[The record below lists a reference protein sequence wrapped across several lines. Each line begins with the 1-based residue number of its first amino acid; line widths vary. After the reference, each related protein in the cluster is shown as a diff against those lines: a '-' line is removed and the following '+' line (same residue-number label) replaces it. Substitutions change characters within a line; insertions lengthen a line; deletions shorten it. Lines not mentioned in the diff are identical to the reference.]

1 MHWHYTPYIW
11 LLLTSAAIAATL
23 GAYAWRHRRDVP
35 GASPFAILALAAMV
49 WSLANALEMA
59 GADLPTK
66 LFWADV
72 QYLSY
77 VTLPVAWLALALE
90 YTGRDKWLTRRR
102 LAWLSVEPVITVALV
117 WTNGLHG
124 LVRRDI
130 YLDTNG
136 PFSVIGKTHG
146 PWFWFHAVYSYIL
159 LFAAVYLLVR
169 ALVRAQSLYRR
180 QTLVLLFGFLVPF
193 VWNALYNLGLSPN
206 LRYDIAPA
214 VISASGIAIAWGLFR
229 YRLFDIVPVARAM
242 VIESMDDGVIALDAQ
257 NRIIDLNPIAQ
268 RMLGPSSSQAIGR
281 PVEQVLGA
289 WDNFVEQYGHVMAAQ
304 GEITLGEGDARLDYE
319 VRISPL
325 TDRRKGLSGCL
336 VILRDITRRKQ
347 AEQTLRQRNR
357 ELTLLNSAIQT
368 LNSTLDLDQV
378 LEGILEEARA
388 LLDADA
394 GSVWLMD
401 PQTNELVCRQSAGP
415 HDEIIVGWRLPASE
429 GLVGWVARTGR
440 SLIVPDALTDTRHFK
455 GVDQQTGLLLR
466 CILSVPLVV
475 KQDVI
480 GVLQVAALEA
490 NCFQPTDLSV
500 VEPLAAAAATAI
512 INARLYERAQQEII
526 ERERAEEA
534 LRQQAL
540 ELEARNAEMD
550 AFAHTVAHDLKNPL
564 GLIIGYT
571 DILNKYYKSMPDEER
586 EKCLTDVVR
595 TAHKMNNIIE
605 ELLLLSEVRKAE
617 VEMTSLDM
625 ATIVAEAQQRLAYVI
640 KTSRAEIIVPPVS
653 AWPAALGYA
662 PWIEE
667 VWVNYLSNAIKY
679 GGQPPRMELGAD
691 PLPNPPPQAGEGKGG
706 GMVRFWVRD
715 NGPGITPE
723 DQSRLFAPFT
733 RLDQIRAG
741 GHGLG
746 LSIVRRIVE
755 KLGGQVGVESRVG
768 GGSTFSFTLASSTT
782 QTANRDGQSDALI
795 DLLFVPPE

>member
-1 MHWHYTPYIW
+1 MHWHYTPHIW
-11 LLLTSAAIAATL
+11 LLVTSAAIAAAL
-23 GAYAWRHRRDVP
+23 GFYAWRHRRDVP
-35 GASPFAILALAAMV
+35 SAPPFVVLTLAVTV
-49 WSLANALEMA
+49 WSLANALELA
-59 GADLPTK
+59 GADLFTK
-66 LFWADV
+66 LLWANV

-77 VTLPVAWLALALE
+77 VTLPVAWLALVLA
-90 YTGRDKWLTRRR
+90 YTGRDKWLTGRR
-102 LAWLSVEPVITVALV
+102 LALLSIEPVITVILI
-117 WTNGLHG
+117 WTNDLHG
-124 LVRRDI
+124 LVRRNI
-130 YLDTNG
+130 YLDTSG
-136 PFSVIGKTHG
+136 PFSVIGKTPG
-146 PWFWFHAVYSYIL
+146 PWYWIHAVYSYVL
-159 LFAAVYLLVR
+159 LFAAAYLLIR
-169 ALVRAQSLYRR
+169 ALVHAQPLYRR
-180 QTLVLLFGFLVPF
+180 QTLVLLLGFLVPF
-193 VWNALYNLGLSPN
+193 VWNASYYLGVSPS

-214 VISASGIAIAWGLFR
+214 VIGAAGIAIAWSLFR

-242 VIESMDDGVIALDAQ
+242 VIESMDDGMIALDAQ
-257 NRIIDLNPIAQ
+257 NRIIDLNPTAQ
-268 RMLGPSSSQAIGR
+268 RMLDPSSSQAIGR
-281 PVEQVLGA
+281 PIEQVLGG
-289 WDNFVEQYGHVMAAQ
+289 WNDFVEQYGHVSKAQ
-304 GEITLGEGDARLDYE
+304 GEITLGEGDARRDYE
-319 VRISPL
+319 ARISPL
-325 TDRRKGLSGCL
+325 SDRREGLTGRL

-347 AEQTLRQRNR
+347 AEQTLRRRNR

-378 LEGILEEARA
+378 LEGILKEARA

-401 PQTNELVCRQSAGP
+401 SQTNELVCRQNAGP
-415 HDEIIVGWRLPASE
+415 REETIVGWRLPVSE

-440 SLIVPDALTDTRHFK
+440 SLIVPDALADTRHFT
-455 GVDQQTGLLLR
+455 GVDQKTGLLLR
-466 CILSVPLVV
+466 CILSVPLIV

-480 GVLQVAALEA
+480 GVLQVGALEA
-490 NCFQPTDLSV
+490 NCFQQADLSV

-512 INARLYERAQQEII
+512 INARLYERAQQEIA

-586 EKCLTDVVR
+586 DKCLSDVVR

-617 VEMTSLDM
+617 VEMTPLDM
-625 ATIVAEAQQRLAYVI
+625 ATIVAEATQRLAYVI
-640 KTSRAEIIVPPVS
+640 KTSRAEIIVPPAS

-679 GGQPPRMELGAD
+679 GGRPPRMELGAA
-691 PLPNPPPQAGEGKGG
+691 PLPRETGEGRGG
-706 GMVRFWVRD
+706 GAVRFWVRD

-723 DQSRLFAPFT
+723 DQSRLFTQFR
-733 RLDQIRAG
+733 RLDRVRAG

-755 KLGGQVGVESRVG
+755 KLGGQVGVESQVG
-768 GGSTFSFTLASSTT
+768 CGSTFSFTLSAAPVE
-782 QTANRDGQSDALI
+782 QTDILKVLQLD
-795 DLLFVPPE
+795 

>member
-1 MHWHYTPYIW
+1 MHWQYTPYIW
-11 LLLTSAAIAATL
+11 LLLVSAAVAAAL
-23 GAYAWRHRRDVP
+23 GIYAGRHRRDVP
-35 GASPFAILALAAMV
+35 GATPFVVLTLAAMV

-66 LFWADV
+66 LFWANV
-72 QYLSY
+72 QYFSY

-102 LAWLSVEPVITVALV
+102 LAWLSVEPVITIVLA
-117 WTNGLHG
+117 WTNNLHG
-124 LVRRDI
+124 LMLRNI

-136 PFSVIGKTHG
+136 PFSVIGKTYG
-146 PWFWFHAVYSYIL
+146 PWFWVHAVYSYIL
-159 LFAAVYLLVR
+159 LFIAAYLFVRTLVR
-169 ALVRAQSLYRR
+169 VQPLYRR
-180 QTLVLLFGFLVPF
+180 QTLVLLFGFLIPS
-193 VWNALYNLGLSPN
+193 VWNVLYNLGLSPN
-206 LRYDIAPA
+206 PRYDIAPA
-214 VISASGIAIAWGLFR
+214 LISACGVAVTWGLFR
-229 YRLFDIVPVARAM
+229 YRLFDIVPVARAT
-242 VIESMDDGVIALDAQ
+242 VIESMDDGVIVLDAQ
-257 NRIIDLNPIAQ
+257 NRIIDLNPTAQ
-268 RMLGPSSSQAIGR
+268 SMLGPTSSQAIGQ
-281 PVEQVLGA
+281 PVEMVLNE
-289 WDNFVEQYGHVMAAQ
+289 WNDWVEQYGSTTAAQ
-304 GEITLGEGDARLDYE
+304 GEIALGEADARRDYD

-325 TDRRKGLSGCL
+325 TDRREGLTGHL

-347 AEQTLRQRNR
+347 AEQALRQRNR
-357 ELTLLNSAIQT
+357 ELTLLNSAIQA

-401 PQTNELVCRQSAGP
+401 LETDELVCRQSAGP

-440 SLIVPDALTDTRHFK
+440 SLIVPDTLTDTRHFR
-455 GVDQQTGLLLR
+455 GIDQQTGLLLR
-466 CILSVPLVV
+466 SILSVPLVV
-475 KQDVI
+475 KQGVI
-480 GVLQVAALEA
+480 GVLQVADSKA
-490 NCFQPTDLSV
+490 NRFQPADLSL

-512 INARLYERAQQEII
+512 MNARLYARAQQEIA

-571 DILNKYYKSMPDEER
+571 DILNKYYTTLQDEER
-586 EKCLTDVVR
+586 ERCLTDVVR

-617 VEMTSLDM
+617 VERTSLDM
-625 ATIVAEAQQRLAYVI
+625 AAIVAEAQQRLAYVI
-640 KTSRAEIIVPPVS
+640 KTSRAEIIAPPVS
-653 AWPAALGYA
+653 AWPAALGYG

-679 GGQPPRMELGAD
+679 GGQPPRVELGAETLSD
-691 PLPNPPPQAGEGKGG
+691 
-706 GMVRFWVRD
+706 GMLRFWVRD

-723 DQSRLFAPFT
+723 DQARLFAPFT

-755 KLGGQVGVESRVG
+755 KLGGQVGVESQVG
-768 GGSTFSFTLASSTT
+768 CGSTFSFVLSAAPAGQTDAAETLPLAWAS
-782 QTANRDGQSDALI
+782 
-795 DLLFVPPE
+795 

>member
-1 MHWHYTPYIW
+1 MMHWQYTPYIW
-11 LLLTSAAIAATL
+11 LPLISAAVTAAL
-23 GAYAWRHRRDVP
+23 GIYAGRHRRDVP
-35 GASPFAILALAAMV
+35 GATPFVILALATML

-66 LFWADV
+66 LFWANV

-90 YTGRDKWLTRRR
+90 HTGQDKWLTRRR
-102 LAWLSVEPVITVALV
+102 LAWLSVEPVITIVLA
-117 WTNGLHG
+117 WTNNLHG
-124 LVRRDI
+124 LMRRNI

-136 PFSVIGKTHG
+136 PFSVIGKTYG
-146 PWFWFHAVYSYIL
+146 PWYWVHAVYSYTL
-159 LFAAVYLLVR
+159 LFTAVYLFAR
-169 ALVRAQSLYRR
+169 ALLRAQPLYRR
-180 QTLVLLFGFLVPF
+180 QTLVLLFGFLVPL
-193 VWNALYNLGLSPN
+193 VWNVLYNLGLSPN
-206 LRYDIAPA
+206 PRYDIAPA
-214 VISASGIAIAWGLFR
+214 VISVCGIAIAWGLFR
-229 YRLFDIVPVARAM
+229 YRLFDIVPIARAT
-242 VIESMDDGVIALDAQ
+242 VIESMDDGVIVLDAQ
-257 NRIIDLNPIAQ
+257 NRIIDLNPTAQ
-268 RMLGPSSSQAIGR
+268 SMLGLASSQAMGQ
-281 PVEQVLGA
+281 PVQQVLTQSV
-289 WDNFVEQYGHVMAAQ
+289 WNDWVEQYGNATAAQ
-304 GEITLGEGDARLDYE
+304 GEIALGEGDARRDYD

-325 TDRRKGLSGCL
+325 TDRRGGLTGRL

-347 AEQTLRQRNR
+347 AEQALRQRNR
-357 ELTLLNSAIQT
+357 ELTLLNSAIQA

-388 LLDADA
+388 MLYADT

-401 PQTNELVCRQSAGP
+401 PETDELVCRQSAGP
-415 HDEIIVGWRLPASE
+415 RSEVILGWRLPASE

-440 SLIVPDALTDTRHFK
+440 SLIVPDTLTDTRHFK
-455 GVDQQTGLLLR
+455 GIDQQTGLSLR
-466 CILSVPLVV
+466 SILSVPLVV
-475 KQDVI
+475 KRGVI
-480 GVLQVAALEA
+480 GVLQVADSKA
-490 NCFQPTDLSV
+490 NRFQATDLSL

-512 INARLYERAQQEII
+512 MNARLYERAQQEIA
-526 ERERAEEA
+526 ERERAKEA

-564 GLIIGYT
+564 GLIIGYA
-571 DILNKYYKSMPDEER
+571 DILIKYYTTLQDEER
-586 EKCLTDVVR
+586 ERCLTDVAR

-617 VEMTSLDM
+617 VGMTSLDM
-625 ATIVAEAQQRLAYVI
+625 AAIVAEAQQRLAFVI
-640 KTSRAEIIVPPVS
+640 KTSRAEIIAPPVP
-653 AWPAALGYA
+653 AWPIALGYG

-679 GGQPPRMELGAD
+679 GGQPPRMELGAER
-691 PLPNPPPQAGEGKGG
+691 LPDGK
-706 GMVRFWVRD
+706 VRFWVRD

-723 DQSRLFAPFT
+723 GQARLFAPFT

-755 KLGGQVGVESRVG
+755 KLGGQVGVESQVG
-768 GGSTFSFTLASSTT
+768 CGSTFSFILSAAPAGQTDTAETLPF
-782 QTANRDGQSDALI
+782 D
-795 DLLFVPPE
+795 

>member
-1 MHWHYTPYIW
+1 MMHWPYTPYIW
-11 LLLTSAAIAATL
+11 LPLISAAVTAAL
-23 GAYAWRHRRDVP
+23 GIYAGRHRRDVP
-35 GASPFAILALAAMV
+35 GATPFVILALAAML

-66 LFWADV
+66 LFWANV

-90 YTGRDKWLTRRR
+90 HTGRDKWLTRRR
-102 LAWLSVEPVITVALV
+102 LAWLSVEPVITIVLA
-117 WTNGLHG
+117 WTNNLHG
-124 LVRRDI
+124 LMRRDI

-136 PFSVIGKTHG
+136 PFSVIGKTYG
-146 PWFWFHAVYSYIL
+146 PWSWVHAVYSYSL
-159 LFAAVYLLVR
+159 LFTAVYLFAR
-169 ALVRAQSLYRR
+169 ALLRAQPLYRR
-180 QTLVLLFGFLVPF
+180 QTLVLLFGFLVPL
-193 VWNALYNLGLSPN
+193 VWNVLYNLGLSPN
-206 LRYDIAPA
+206 PRYDIAPA
-214 VISASGIAIAWGLFR
+214 VISVCGIAIAWGLFR
-229 YRLFDIVPVARAM
+229 YRLFDIVPIARAT
-242 VIESMDDGVIALDAQ
+242 VIESMDDGVIVLDAQ
-257 NRIIDLNPIAQ
+257 NRIIDLNPTAQ
-268 RMLGPSSSQAIGR
+268 SMLGPASSQAMGQ
-281 PVEQVLGA
+281 PVQQVLTQSV
-289 WDNFVEQYGHVMAAQ
+289 WNDWVEQYGNATAAQ
-304 GEITLGEGDARLDYE
+304 GEIALGEGDARRDYD

-325 TDRRKGLSGCL
+325 TDRREGLTGRL

-347 AEQTLRQRNR
+347 AEQSLRQRNR
-357 ELTLLNSAIQT
+357 ELTLLNSAIQA

-388 LLDADA
+388 MLYADT

-401 PQTNELVCRQSAGP
+401 PETDELVCRQSAGP
-415 HDEIIVGWRLPASE
+415 RSEVILGWRLPASE

-440 SLIVPDALTDTRHFK
+440 SLIVPDTLTDTRHFR
-455 GVDQQTGLLLR
+455 GIDQQTGLSLR
-466 CILSVPLVV
+466 SILSVPLVV
-475 KQDVI
+475 KRGVI
-480 GVLQVAALEA
+480 GVLQVADSKA
-490 NCFQPTDLSV
+490 NRFQATDLSL

-512 INARLYERAQQEII
+512 MNARLYERAQQEIA
-526 ERERAEEA
+526 ERERAKEA

-571 DILNKYYKSMPDEER
+571 DILNRYYTTLQDEER
-586 EKCLTDVVR
+586 ERCLADVAR

-625 ATIVAEAQQRLAYVI
+625 AAIVAEAQQRLAFVI
-640 KTSRAEIIVPPVS
+640 KTSRAEIIAPPVS
-653 AWPAALGYA
+653 AWPIALGYG

-679 GGQPPRMELGAD
+679 GGQPPRIELGAEIFPD
-691 PLPNPPPQAGEGKGG
+691 GR
-706 GMVRFWVRD
+706 VRFWVRD

-723 DQSRLFAPFT
+723 GQARLFAPFT

-755 KLGGQVGVESRVG
+755 KLGGQVGVESQVG
-768 GGSTFSFTLASSTT
+768 CGSTFSFILSAAPAAPAG
-782 QTANRDGQSDALI
+782 QTDTVEALPF
-795 DLLFVPPE
+795 D

>member
-1 MHWHYTPYIW
+1 MHWQYTPYIW
-11 LLLTSAAIAATL
+11 LPLISAAVTVAL
-23 GAYAWRHRRDVP
+23 GIYAWRHRHDVP
-35 GASPFAILALAAMV
+35 GATPFVVLALAATV

-66 LFWADV
+66 LFWANV

-90 YTGRDKWLTRRR
+90 HTGRDKWLTRRR
-102 LAWLSVEPVITVALV
+102 LAWLCVEPVITVVLV
-117 WTNGLHG
+117 WTNHLHG
-124 LVRRDI
+124 LIWRNI

-136 PFSVIGKTHG
+136 PFSVIGKIYG
-146 PWFWFHAVYSYIL
+146 PWSWVHAIYSYIL
-159 LFAAVYLLVR
+159 LFTAVYLFARTL
-169 ALVRAQSLYRR
+169 LRAQLLYRR
-180 QTLVLLFGFLVPF
+180 QTLVLLFGFLVPL
-193 VWNALYNLGLSPN
+193 VWNALHDLGLGPN
-206 LRYDIAPA
+206 PRYDIAPA
-214 VISASGIAIAWGLFR
+214 VISVCGIVIAWGLFR
-229 YRLFDIVPVARAM
+229 YRLFDIVPIARAA
-242 VIESMDDGVIALDAQ
+242 VIESMDDGVIVLDTQ
-257 NRIIDLNPIAQ
+257 NRIIDLNLTAQ
-268 RMLGPSSSQAIGR
+268 SMLGPTSSQAIGQ
-281 PVEQVLGA
+281 PVERVLNE
-289 WDNFVEQYGHVMAAQ
+289 WNDWVEQYGNATAAR
-304 GEITLGEGDARLDYE
+304 GEIALGEGDARRDYD

-325 TDRRKGLSGCL
+325 TDRREGLTGRL

-347 AEQTLRQRNR
+347 AEQALRQRNR

-388 LLDADA
+388 MLDADT

-401 PQTNELVCRQSAGP
+401 PETDELVCRQSAGP
-415 HDEIIVGWRLPASE
+415 RDETIVGWRLPASE

-440 SLIVPDALTDTRHFK
+440 SLIVPDTLTDTRHFR
-455 GVDQQTGLLLR
+455 GVDQQTGLSLR

-475 KQDVI
+475 KQGVI
-480 GVLQVAALEA
+480 GVLQVADSEA
-490 NCFQPTDLSV
+490 NCFQAPDLSL

-512 INARLYERAQQEII
+512 MNARLYERAQQEIA

-564 GLIIGYT
+564 GLIIGYA
-571 DILNKYYKSMPDEER
+571 DILNRYYTTLQDEER
-586 EKCLTDVVR
+586 ERCLADVVR

-617 VEMTSLDM
+617 VKMMPLDM
-625 ATIVAEAQQRLAYVI
+625 AVLVAEAQQRLAYVI
-640 KTSRAEIIVPPVS
+640 KTSQTEIIAPPVS
-653 AWPAALGYA
+653 AWPAAMGYG

-679 GGQPPRMELGAD
+679 GGQPPRIELGAA
-691 PLPNPPPQAGEGKGG
+691 PLPNPLPLAGEGEGG

-715 NGPGITPE
+715 NGPGIAPE
-723 DQSRLFAPFT
+723 DQARLFAPFT

-755 KLGGQVGVESRVG
+755 KLGGQVGVESQVG
-768 GGSTFSFTLASSTT
+768 SGSTFSFILLAAPVGQTNPTETLPL
-782 QTANRDGQSDALI
+782 D
-795 DLLFVPPE
+795 